1 MTRPEELMRRLN
13 AMVIIVMTP
22 FDKNDEVDYG
32 GLKSNVEGLV
42 SALKGKDAALVASG
56 SNSEFYALMEEERR
70 RVIRTVVE
78 TVNGR
83 LPVLAGT
90 MEAGTKKTI
99 EWSKYAESV
108 GADGLLVVAPYYHV
122 PSEEGMYAH
131 YARLAESVNIGIM
144 VYNNPQ
150 VTGSWIRPQLM
161 ARLAEIGNII
171 ADKET
176 TTIIQHQLQM
186 LKAIDP
192 ARMTVLCGAG
202 ELMFSYLALAG
213 SPGYI
218 ATPMANFAPGFFYG
232 FLQAARRNDFKEL
245 SSLVNKIELLTSF
258 IGRLTAAHGHTGA
271 HAAPYT
277 GGHWSIPVTKAG
289 MNLAGMCGGRV
300 RLPLID
306 LDEAEIKQLR
316 SIMVQM
322 GVL

>member
-1 MTRPEELMRRLN
+1 MMKPEDLKRRLN
-13 AMVIIVMTP
+13 SMIIIVMTP
-22 FDKNDEVDYG
+22 FDKNDEVDFA

-42 SALKGKDAALVASG
+42 STLEDKDAALVTSG
-56 SNSEFYALMEEERR
+56 SNSEFYALSEEERR

-78 TVNGR
+78 SVNGR

-99 EWSKYAESV
+99 EWSKYAQSV
-108 GADGLLVVAPYYHV
+108 GADGVLVVAPYYHV

-131 YARLAESVNIGIM
+131 YARLAESISIGVM
-144 VYNNPQ
+144 AYNNPQ
-150 VTGSWIRPQLM
+150 VTGSWIRPALM

-171 ADKET
+171 ANKET
-176 TTIIQHQLQM
+176 TQIIQNQLQM

-192 ARMTVLCGAG
+192 AKMTVLCGAG
-202 ELMFSYLALAG
+202 ELMFSYLSLAG
-213 SPGYI
+213 SPGFI
-218 ATPMANFAPGFFYG
+218 ATPMGNFAPGFFYG
-232 FLQAARRNDFKEL
+232 FLQAARKNDFKEM
-245 SSLVNKIELLTSF
+245 SSLVSKVELLMSF

-306 LDEAEIKQLR
+306 LNEGETKELR